1 MKMKKTAKTE
11 NKQTKTQQ
19 EKVLENIDYLKER
32 MGEIVIV
39 DKIEIPGID
48 KKDIGD
54 ILNELEKQGKIT
66 TLKEGYIQVNE
77 VLK

>member
-77 VLK
+77 ETK